1 MNGRLTAPWRLLR
14 RAMGSMMD
22 TTGTR
27 DAAQVA
33 YYLVMSFP
41 AGLLLLVWAFS
52 TVLNDDSVR
61 EPIVDAI
68 VGWIPIPNPSDR
80 RQIEALLDDVAAGAG
95 SLGWIGVVALL
106 YSASGAIGGIRHAV
120 NEAWERREERPFVP
134 AKARDAG
141 LTLLAAP
148 LVIVAF
154 GLALSGALAS
164 SIGDRPWLAAVAQ
177 FAVTRVLPLALL
189 FALLTGLFRVLPES
203 PRASL
208 RRAWPGALAAVVGIV
223 LVRLGTEA
231 YFSLFGDAKAIYGT
245 MGALLAVVFSAY
257 LVALALIFGAHVS
270 AAAGRPEEVEAL
282 PGGGALDTLRGLFVR
297 RTRSSPSMPPRA
309 DAS

>member
-1 MNGRLTAPWRLLR
+1 VSGRLTAPWRLLR
-14 RAMGSMMD
+14 RAAGSMID
-22 TTGTR
+22 TAGTR

-33 YYLVMSFP
+33 YYLVMSLP
-41 AGLLLLVWAFS
+41 AALLLLVWTFS
-52 TVLNDDSVR
+52 TLLDDDSVR

-68 VGWIPIPNPSDR
+68 VGWLPISDPGDR

-106 YSASGAIGGIRHAV
+106 YAASGAIGGVRQAV
-120 NEAWERREERPFVP
+120 NQAWQRREERPLVP
-134 AKARDAG
+134 AKVRDAG

-148 LVIVAF
+148 LVIVAL
-154 GLALSGALAS
+154 GLTLSGALAS

-189 FALLTGLFRVLPES
+189 FTLLTGLFRLLPES

-208 RRAWPGALAAVVGIV
+208 ARAWPGALAGVVGIV
-223 LVRLGTEA
+223 LIGIGTET

-257 LVALALIFGAHVS
+257 LVALAVIFGAHVS
-270 AAAGRPEEVEAL
+270 AAAGRPEEVGAR
-282 PGGGALDTLRGLFVR
+282 PAGGVSDTLRGLFVR
-297 RTRSSPSMPPRA
+297 RAEGSPPLPPRS

>member
-1 MNGRLTAPWRLLR
+1 VNGRLTAPWRLLR
-14 RAMGSMMD
+14 RAAGSMID
-22 TTGTR
+22 TAGTR

-33 YYLVMSFP
+33 YYLVMSLP
-41 AGLLLLVWAFS
+41 AALLLLVWTFS
-52 TVLNDDSVR
+52 TLLDDDSVR

-68 VGWIPIPNPSDR
+68 VGWLPISDPGDR

-106 YSASGAIGGIRHAV
+106 YAASGAIGGVRQAV
-120 NEAWERREERPFVP
+120 NQAWQRREERPLVP
-134 AKARDAG
+134 AKVRDAG

-148 LVIVAF
+148 LVIVAL
-154 GLALSGALAS
+154 GLTLSGALAS

-189 FALLTGLFRVLPES
+189 FTLLTGLFRLLPES

-208 RRAWPGALAAVVGIV
+208 GRAWPGALAGVVGIV
-223 LVRLGTEA
+223 LIGIGTET

-270 AAAGRPEEVEAL
+270 AAAGRPEEAGAR
-282 PGGGALDTLRGLFVR
+282 PGGGILDTLRGLFVR
-297 RTRSSPSMPPRA
+297 LPRS